1 MKETY
6 NDAMTRVYAD
16 EGGYSNDAGD
26 AGGPTNYGIT
36 IWDARKYWKAGATAN
51 DVKNLPKTVA
61 ANIYKAHY
69 ADPIAYDQLPPGVDY
84 AVFDYGINSGNS
96 RSVKDLQVLLKVPV
110 DGIMGPKTLDA
121 VSKADYAKVIN
132 SLYDARVSF
141 LKSLGKP
148 QFIKGWL
155 SRCAR
160 GRTFALSLLNTYGK
174 QFKTPAV
181 LPGTKVTTAGAVI
194 ATGAAIAHNNPHHY
208 GLIIAGVVV
217 TIGLAWLVIH
227 YLGKK

>member
-36 IWDARKYWKAGATAN
+36 IWDARKYWKAGSTAN

-160 GRTFALSLLNTYGK
+160 GRTLALSMVDTYGK
-174 QFKTPAV
+174 KFKPTSTITPAH
-181 LPGTKVTTAGAVI
+181 TTAGAVI
-194 ATGAAIAHNNPHHY
+194 AVGTAAATTTPHNMWWLIPLSIVV
-208 GLIIAGVVV
+208 GLGVFFL
-217 TIGLAWLVIH
+217 IK
-227 YLGKK
+227 YLKGIK